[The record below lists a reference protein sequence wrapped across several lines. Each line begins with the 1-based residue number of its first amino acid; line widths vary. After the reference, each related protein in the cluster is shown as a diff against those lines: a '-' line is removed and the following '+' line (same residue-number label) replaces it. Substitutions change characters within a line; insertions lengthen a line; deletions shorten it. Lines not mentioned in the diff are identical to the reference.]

1 MVRISWSGAGE
12 GGRASLSVAISEAV
26 TVRGEVD
33 EEEERLLDGCTILR
47 KDVQLEFFRFY
58 SEAQHSTVDRNNK
71 AY

>member
-1 MVRISWSGAGE
+1 M
-12 GGRASLSVAISEAV
+12 AISEAV